1 MNNNTKLF
9 SFLFA
14 FIFIVISAILY
25 IDWQRTLDKTD
36 VNRDSIFSSSKL
48 DFIWNISFLQDV
60 YPVEKIDVNKNKLD
74 INIDKYK
81 QFVSMYKQL
90 QTIQNKDV
98 WIWSYNADKNMK
110 QNIIIKPTI
119 YDYIQGIN
127 KKSNK

>member
-1 MNNNTKLF
+1 MSNIKLF
-9 SFLFA
+9 SYLFA
-14 FIFIVISAILY
+14 FIFVVISAILY
-25 IDWQRTLDKTD
+25 IDWQRTLDLTD
-36 VNRDSIFSSSKL
+36 VNRNSIFSSSKF

-60 YPVEKIDVNKNKLD
+60 YPVEKINVSKNKLD

-81 QFVSMYKQL
+81 QFVSMYKDL
-90 QTIQNKDV
+90 QKIQNKDI

>member
-1 MNNNTKLF
+1 MSNIKLF
-9 SFLFA
+9 SYLFA
-14 FIFIVISAILY
+14 FIFVVISAILY
-25 IDWQRTLDKTD
+25 IDWQRTLDATD
-36 VNRDSIFSSSKL
+36 VNRDSIFSSSKF

-60 YPVEKIDVNKNKLD
+60 YPVEKINISKNKLD
-74 INIDKYK
+74 INIDEYK
-81 QFVSMYKQL
+81 QFVSMYKDL
-90 QTIQNKDV
+90 QKIQNKDI

>member
-1 MNNNTKLF
+1 MSNIKLF
-9 SFLFA
+9 SYLFA
-14 FIFIVISAILY
+14 FIFVVISAILY
-25 IDWQRTLDKTD
+25 IDWQRTLDTTD
-36 VNRDSIFSSSKL
+36 VNRDSIFSSSKF

-60 YPVEKIDVNKNKLD
+60 YPVEKINISKNKLD
-74 INIDKYK
+74 INIDEYK
-81 QFVSMYKQL
+81 QFVSMYKDL
-90 QTIQNKDV
+90 QKIQNKDI